1 MVGRDMSRPISAR
14 GQSPPRV
21 LTDNDKPWRKAHPA
35 WIGVVGWTPSFPEE
49 DVVAVTES
57 PAKRRRSF
65 WLLDLYGSAV
75 GKKWAMALSGI
86 VLLGFVVAHMIGNLH
101 MYEGA
106 AEMNEYGEYLRVIGS
121 PILPHTVFLWLI
133 RLPLLAAF
141 LVHIHAAYALTV
153 TNHHASID
161 KYKQPREWLA
171 ASYAARTMRW
181 SGVIVLLFVAW
192 HLADLTLGW
201 VNPDFISGEPF
212 HNTVASLSN
221 FGVAALYIAANI
233 ALGMHIFHG
242 AWSLFQSIG
251 VNNPRFNRWRRW
263 FAQGL
268 ATLIVIGN
276 ISFPVM
282 ILTGQVG

>member
-1 MVGRDMSRPISAR
+1 M
-14 GQSPPRV
+14 
-21 LTDNDKPWRKAHPA
+21 
-35 WIGVVGWTPSFPEE
+35 
-49 DVVAVTES
+49 AVTES

-75 GKKWAMALSGI
+75 GKKWAMALSGV

-101 MYEGA
+101 MYQGA
-106 AEMNEYGEYLRVIGS
+106 AEMNEYGEYLREIGA
-121 PILPHTVFLWLI
+121 PIIPHTVFLWLI

-141 LVHIHAAYALTV
+141 LIHIHAAYALTV

-161 KYKQPREWLA
+161 KYQQPREWLA
-171 ASYAARTMRW
+171 ATYASRTMRY
-181 SGVIVLLFVAW
+181 SGVIVLLFVVW

-201 VNPDFISGEPF
+201 VNPDFITGEPF
-212 HNTVASLSN
+212 NNTVASLSSI
-221 FGVAALYIAANI
+221 GVAALYIVANI

-242 AWSLFQSIG
+242 TWSLFQSIG
-251 VNNPRFNRWRRW
+251 VNNPRFNQWRRW
-263 FAQGL
+263 LAQGV
-268 ATLIVIGN
+268 AALIVIGN

>member
-1 MVGRDMSRPISAR
+1 M
-14 GQSPPRV
+14 
-21 LTDNDKPWRKAHPA
+21 
-35 WIGVVGWTPSFPEE
+35 
-49 DVVAVTES
+49 AVTES
-57 PAKRRRSF
+57 PAKGRRSF
-65 WLLDLYGSAV
+65 WLFDLYGSAV

-106 AEMNEYGEYLRVIGS
+106 AEMNEYGEYLREIGA
-121 PILPHTVFLWLI
+121 PIIPHTVFLWLI
-133 RLPLLAAF
+133 RLPLLGAF
-141 LVHIHAAYALTV
+141 LIHIHAAYSLTI

-171 ASYAARTMRW
+171 ATYASRTMRY

-201 VNPDFISGEPF
+201 VNPEFISGEPF

-221 FGVAALYIAANI
+221 IGVAALYIVANI

-242 AWSLFQSIG
+242 TWSLFQSIG
-251 VNNPRFNRWRRW
+251 VNNPRFNQWRRW
-263 FAQGL
+263 LAQGV
-268 ATLIVIGN
+268 AALIVIGN

-282 ILTGQVG
+282 ILTGQVS